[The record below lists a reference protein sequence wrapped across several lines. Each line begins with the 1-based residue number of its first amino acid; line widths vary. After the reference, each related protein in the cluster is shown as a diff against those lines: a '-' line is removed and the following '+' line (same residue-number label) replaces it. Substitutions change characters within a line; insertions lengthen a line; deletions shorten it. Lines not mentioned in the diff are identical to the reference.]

1 MQTTERGRIA
11 IRTRLIPSGRTGRIT
26 TGAAVV
32 KVANVL
38 WPPRLQ
44 LFVQF
49 SIGNV
54 RNVRPQ
60 VRELVLEGG
69 VVVREETSLE
79 VLGEYLLR
87 DLILMLKVTWK
98 QEGGGGGQEGG
109 EGGQEDEGEGTI
121 WFQEPDFVLIISE
134 VRKPFPG
141 RSKFPKGYYP
151 MGYVRVAVVGLGK
164 VTMRGEYNPFVQLKI

>member
-26 TGAAVV
+26 PRAAIV

-54 RNVRPQ
+54 WNVRPQ

-98 QEGGGGGQEGG
+98 QEGGGGGQE
-109 EGGQEDEGEGTI
+109 DEGEGII
-121 WFQEPDFVLIISE
+121 WFREPDFVLIISE
-134 VRKPFPG
+134 VHKPFPG
-141 RSKFPKGYYP
+141 RTKFPKGYNLLISQWATLLE
-151 MGYVRVAVVGLGK
+151 AVVELGK
-164 VTMRGEYNPFVQLKI
+164 VTMRGEYNPSVQLKI